1 MGGGVEGEGLVVLVV
16 EDNEKNRKLV
26 RDLLGF
32 RGFRVVEATTATDA
46 LVAARAEDR
55 PDLVLMDVQLPDMD
69 GVEALR
75 LLRADPLTG
84 AIPVVAVTAFAM
96 KGDRERLLAEGFD
109 GYVSKPIDART
120 FVDDLGPLLSI
131 RNPDATR

>member
-1 MGGGVEGEGLVVLVV
+1 MGGVAEGRLVLVV

-46 LVAARAEDR
+46 LIAARADDR
-55 PDLVLMDVQLPDMD
+55 PELVLMDVQLPDMD
-69 GVEALR
+69 GGEALR
-75 LLRADPLTG
+75 LLREDPATADL
-84 AIPVVAVTAFAM
+84 PVVAVTAFAM

-109 GYVSKPIDART
+109 GYIAKPIDVRT
-120 FVDDLGPLLSI
+120 FVDDLVPLLSI
-131 RNPDATR
+131 RNPGTAR